1 MICLKNVNNYGE
13 IIVTQCKLKKS
24 KLNEWTKMIVT
35 VFKFGLLEEDDHCSK
50 GEQCICDIVYFK
62 KNALQDLYEVLN

>member
-1 MICLKNVNNYGE
+1 MSKHEEDHKCNEVARESMICLKNVNNYGE

-35 VFKFGLLEEDDHCSK
+35 VFKFG
-50 GEQCICDIVYFK
+50 
-62 KNALQDLYEVLN
+62 